1 MKSYVFKQKTVIVD
15 IHIFF
20 SFFLIFMH
28 QENLRHILACLKKEW
43 GQSAAILIKQAW
55 AKEGFFMATKEL
67 FSLGIKPIFP
77 RKPDKI
83 KLNVRRSYRRSISVL
98 TSLRVS
104 DVNIPNCSELKV
116 SIHVTSLQRSKE
128 QLFVENIL
136 GGERYRNKKKTN

>member
-1 MKSYVFKQKTVIVD
+1 
-15 IHIFF
+15 
-20 SFFLIFMH
+20 
-28 QENLRHILACLKKEW
+28 
-43 GQSAAILIKQAW
+43 
-55 AKEGFFMATKEL
+55 MATKEL

-83 KLNVRRSYRRSISVL
+83 KLNVRRSYISVL

>member
-1 MKSYVFKQKTVIVD
+1 
-15 IHIFF
+15 
-20 SFFLIFMH
+20 
-28 QENLRHILACLKKEW
+28 
-43 GQSAAILIKQAW
+43 
-55 AKEGFFMATKEL
+55 MATKEL
-67 FSLGIKPIFP
+67 FSLVIKPIFH

-128 QLFVENIL
+128 QLYVENIL